1 MTDHRPEVREAVEKC
16 LAFIVRKP
24 DEQFAYSRCR
34 YCDQA
39 WWDDKEQHKH
49 GCIVP
54 EIQAALAAQPA
65 VVFDQV
71 TFVVKGGY
79 LPADL
84 FVENA
89 NEGDRIR
96 IVGWRV

>member
-1 MTDHRPEVREAVEKC
+1 MSDTQQAQRDIWIEQQITAMRFDGITTDAAILRAYLMAAYEKG
-16 LAFIVRKP
+16 
-24 DEQFAYSRCR
+24 
-34 YCDQA
+34 QA
-39 WWDDKEQHKH
+39 H
-49 GCIVP
+49 
-54 EIQAALAAQPA
+54 AALAAQPT

-71 TFVVKGGY
+71 TFIVKGGY

-96 IVGWRV
+96 IVGYKALGAGEQELK